1 MERERAFLCVLV
13 GCVDAIICACL
24 WLWEEE
30 EKERE
35 EEKVKEWQRER
46 DRQRRSGWRIVA
58 WCAALQR
65 DNRMPA
71 RLAYLCCTPHSCFC
85 CLPLPAKS
93 HPAATW
99 GRRST
104 PPGPCSSS
112 SGRGQITNT
121 NHLLILVIK
130 ETLITSELRSSA
142 ALNDHKE
149 AISETIQRAT
159 QVQHNP
165 FFSLFFLHCWENV
178 KSGQFLWV
186 YVCVRDGQQT
196 NAALGVMANGCKSP
210 HCICFIQDSTRR
222 SRIRSTRLNKT
233 SHVSENHKKNERK
246 KGEKKDGDFQ
256 REGSKCSAV
265 NFGRIVPR
273 YHQDLTISW
282 NKQGRI

>member
-1 MERERAFLCVLV
+1 MERECAFLCVLM

-165 FFSLFFLHCWENV
+165 FFSLFFPTLLRKCEIRAV
-178 KSGQFLWV
+178 FMS
-186 YVCVRDGQQT
+186 VCVCASWPTD
-196 NAALGVMANGCKSP
+196 
-210 HCICFIQDSTRR
+210 
-222 SRIRSTRLNKT
+222 
-233 SHVSENHKKNERK
+233 
-246 KGEKKDGDFQ
+246 
-256 REGSKCSAV
+256 KCSAWCDGKWV
-265 NFGRIVPR
+265 QEPAPYLFHPGFNPEIQNQI
-273 YHQDLTISW
+273 H
-282 NKQGRI
+282 

>member
-1 MERERAFLCVLV
+1 M
-13 GCVDAIICACL
+13 
-24 WLWEEE
+24 
-30 EKERE
+30 
-35 EEKVKEWQRER
+35 
-46 DRQRRSGWRIVA
+46 A

-165 FFSLFFLHCWENV
+165 FFFFFSSTLLRKCEIRAVFMH
-178 KSGQFLWV
+178 V
-186 YVCVRDGQQT
+186 YVCV
-196 NAALGVMANGCKSP
+196 
-210 HCICFIQDSTRR
+210 
-222 SRIRSTRLNKT
+222 
-233 SHVSENHKKNERK
+233 
-246 KGEKKDGDFQ
+246 
-256 REGSKCSAV
+256 
-265 NFGRIVPR
+265 
-273 YHQDLTISW
+273 
-282 NKQGRI
+282 